1 MERITLQG
9 LLYKAHRTGDISGK
23 GYSTKHTGREISV
36 ERITLQGLLYK
47 THRTGDISGK
57 GYSTKHTGR
66 EISVQSITDKTCTES
81 VSPRFVGLS
90 RPGQSGSVIPIGRWP
105 RPHVVT
111 TAFTPLGGTIKWS
124 YFPRSSVQCASDE
137 DWRQSWGKTD
147 VPC

>member
-1 MERITLQG
+1 MLN
-9 LLYKAHRTGDISGK
+9 
-23 GYSTKHTGREISV
+23 
-36 ERITLQGLLYK
+36 
-47 THRTGDISGK
+47 
-57 GYSTKHTGR
+57 
-66 EISVQSITDKTCTES
+66 ITDKTCTES

-111 TAFTPLGGTIKWS
+111 TALTPLGGTIKQS

-137 DWRQSWGKTD
+137 DWWQSWGKTD

>member
-1 MERITLQG
+1 LLVQKSLYETCNVRDIGAKDCSTKHTEWEISVQRITLQG
-9 LLYKAHRTGDISGK
+9 LLYKADRTENIS
-23 GYSTKHTGREISV
+23 T
-36 ERITLQGLLYK
+36 
-47 THRTGDISGK
+47 K

-111 TAFTPLGGTIKWS
+111 TAFTPLRGTIKRS

-137 DWRQSWGKTD
+137 DLRQSWCKTD